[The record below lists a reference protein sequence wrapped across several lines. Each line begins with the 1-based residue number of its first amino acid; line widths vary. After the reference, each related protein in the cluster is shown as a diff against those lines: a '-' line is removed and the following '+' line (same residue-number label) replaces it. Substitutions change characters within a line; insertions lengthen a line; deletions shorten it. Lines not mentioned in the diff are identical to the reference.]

1 MPDAAFLSHVADRLL
16 DTKCCVTGTQACSR
30 MSLYCVPL
38 YDSLGENAI
47 EYIVTH
53 SEATIVFV
61 ASDKIANLAA
71 ALPHVNGQV
80 KNVVYWGAAN
90 PAAAQVGISEG
101 CMQ

>member
-1 MPDAAFLSHVADRLL
+1 
-16 DTKCCVTGTQACSR
+16 

-71 ALPHVNGQV
+71 ALPHVKGQV
-80 KNVVYWGAAN
+80 KNVVYWGAGN
-90 PAAAQVGISEG
+90 PAAAQVGVSSG
-101 CMQ
+101 CMQQPHALSS

>member
-1 MPDAAFLSHVADRLL
+1 
-16 DTKCCVTGTQACSR
+16 

-61 ASDKIANLAA
+61 ASDKVANLAA
-71 ALPHVNGQV
+71 ALPHVKGQV

-90 PAAAQVGISEG
+90 PAVQVSVRSSR
-101 CMQ
+101 MQQPDALSS